1 MNIFGDDPNI
11 VYIDDNNVTP
21 EELIEDYT
29 EALMIAETK
38 KGVQELL
45 YNFAYLLQYYTLRQ
59 LYINQAKENL
69 GQLEQLNDE
78 MNTFYEDFNEDE

>member
-1 MNIFGDDPNI
+1 MNIFGDDLNI

-69 GQLEQLNDE
+69 GQLELLNDE
-78 MNTFYEDFNEDE
+78 MNTFYEDYNEDE

>member
-78 MNTFYEDFNEDE
+78 MNTFYEDYNEDE